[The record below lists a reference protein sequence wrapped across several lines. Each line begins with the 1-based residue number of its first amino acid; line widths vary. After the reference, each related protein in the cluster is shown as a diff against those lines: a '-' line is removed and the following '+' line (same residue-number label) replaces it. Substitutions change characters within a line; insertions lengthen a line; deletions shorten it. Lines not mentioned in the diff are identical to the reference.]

1 MRYPVRPAS
10 SMAPP
15 AGFEPAT
22 LGLEVPCSIQ
32 LSYGGVCHRRSRHY
46 SQRARCVA
54 HHISPH
60 TASPQNLPGAG
71 GRGARRSKN
80 AFHMY
85 RRNPYAKNWHGLP
98 GNSAP
103 AFRVRIRVA
112 SKLLVSWSRPLFRP
126 AAPCSAFPP
135 RALPPDA
142 LLPLAPR
149 TLSPPYRALHAH
161 YMKSRRTRNAPVLH
175 GVSFGRLSQLLSKAG
190 VAELADALDLGSSG
204 ATREG
209 SIPFAR
215 TTCLGARGALDSSWR
230 NVGDIGRAS

>member
-1 MRYPVRPAS
+1 MRYPVRPANL
-10 SMAPP
+10 MAPP

-32 LSYGGVCHRRSRHY
+32 LSYGGVCRRRSRHY
-46 SQRARCVA
+46 SQHARCGA

-60 TASPQNLPGAG
+60 TASPQNLPGVD
-71 GRGARRSKN
+71 GRGARRAKTPSK
-80 AFHMY
+80 
-85 RRNPYAKNWHGLP
+85 YAAEILARKAGTVCREIPCQPFAQGFGLP
-98 GNSAP
+98 NC
-103 AFRVRIRVA
+103 
-112 SKLLVSWSRPLFRP
+112 SRHLDP
-126 AAPCSAFPP
+126 AAPCSAPPP
-135 RALPPDA
+135 RALPSPCRRPHVPRA
-142 LLPLAPR
+142 LC
-149 TLSPPYRALHAH
+149 PPYRALHAH
-161 YMKSRRTRNAPVLH
+161 YMKSRRTRIAPVLH

>member
-112 SKLLVSWSRPLFRP
+112 SKLLASWSRPLFRP
-126 AAPCSAFPP
+126 AAPCPAARCSAAPCPADPMSSIPCPP
-135 RALPPDA
+135 C
-142 LLPLAPR
+142 PL
-149 TLSPPYRALHAH
+149 HE
-161 YMKSRRTRNAPVLH
+161 KSQN
-175 GVSFGRLSQLLSKAG
+175 SECAG
-190 VAELADALDLGSSG
+190 VV
-204 ATREG
+204 RRV
-209 SIPFAR
+209 F
-215 TTCLGARGALDSSWR
+215 W
-230 NVGDIGRAS
+230 